1 MYSQAR
7 SNQIPVSGVCSIDRW
22 AAWHPTK
29 LFHNAVPSQFMSA
42 TPTDSINSEE
52 AVPESL

>member
-22 AAWHPTK
+22 AAWRPAK
-29 LFHNAVPSQFMSA
+29 LFHNAVPSQFKSA